1 MPITTKTDTI
11 YHGYGVKS
19 ISLIVDKY
27 DGDVSFAIKNETF
40 NLSILLPLK

>member
-1 MPITTKTDTI
+1 MPITTKADTT

-27 DGDVSFAIKNETF
+27 DGNVSFNVKNEIF